1 MPPYHRGVKGRVA
14 AAVLCIGLLATA
26 CASDSDDGA
35 PTRSPRSSEG
45 TSSPRAEPSDG
56 TEPAIVVEQ
65 PASGDEVASPVKISG
80 TADVFEATVH
90 VRVLGSG
97 GLELAARFTTAT
109 CGSGCR
115 GEFSTKLSFFIEK
128 TQDGTIEVFES
139 SAEDGSPVNL
149 VSVPVV
155 LVAG

>member
-1 MPPYHRGVKGRVA
+1 MPPYHRDVTVRVA
-14 AAVLCIGLLATA
+14 AFVLCIGLLASA
-26 CASDSDDGA
+26 CASDPDEGA
-35 PTRSPRSSEG
+35 PARSPRSTDG
-45 TSSPRAEPSDG
+45 TTSPTPEPTDG

-65 PASGDEVASPVKISG
+65 PASGDEVVSPVRISG

-90 VRVLGSG
+90 VRILGSG

-128 TQDGTIEVFES
+128 TQEGTIEVFES